1 MPTFTKR
8 QMLIY
13 TMTNAISRHLNRV
26 STPYEEYEPYWF
38 EPRRLYCVVLMWLV
52 LGLVLLNNK

>member
-1 MPTFTKR
+1 MPS